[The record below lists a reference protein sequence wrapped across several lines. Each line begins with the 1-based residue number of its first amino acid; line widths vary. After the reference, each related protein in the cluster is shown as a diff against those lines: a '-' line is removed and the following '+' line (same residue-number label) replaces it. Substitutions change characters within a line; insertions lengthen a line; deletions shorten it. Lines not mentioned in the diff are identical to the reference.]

1 MRPLTPVTQ
10 VDLQAELHG
19 DRDWDNTLT
28 ANRLFPPAPAL
39 SHYKYP
45 THTAEMPRGKTVLNV
60 SRFRVHD
67 AAIANPGTDHART
80 VRIKRLALGDTALKP
95 YPKDAEHEAVYL
107 VR

>member
-1 MRPLTPVTQ
+1 MPWRRSALGRWS
-10 VDLQAELHG
+10 AEQ
-19 DRDWDNTLT
+19 T
-28 ANRLFPPAPAL
+28 ADTYRREL
-39 SHYKYP
+39 
-45 THTAEMPRGKTVLNV
+45 GKTVLNV